1 MDVIF
6 ICRIAILTAHNNEQT
21 DTLFVL
27 VSHLFYPDMFHAD
40 VDELSQKQ
48 KNMGLYFYF
57 HAAFLV

>member
-1 MDVIF
+1 M
-6 ICRIAILTAHNNEQT
+6 TAHNNEQT

-57 HAAFLV
+57 HAALLV